1 MNQIFTDLC
10 NTLTQFNLASAL
22 FRILLA
28 VLIGGCIGSERGR
41 HGRAAGLRTHIL
53 VCLGSAMTVMV
64 GLYSVQ
70 VLQLGSDP
78 MRISAQVIT
87 GVGFLGAG
95 TIITRNHTRVTGLTT
110 AAGLWATACLGLAIG
125 AGFYAG
131 AIASWLIMTV
141 TITIFTRL
149 EWGTK
154 RLHSD
159 TYYLELAHISH
170 VNEFVSEITNRVASI
185 QVLPAKSGIPEHIGL
200 EIVTLAA
207 ESSSDL
213 LSQLRAYDYILIAVP
228 VAQEY

>member
-1 MNQIFTDLC
+1 MNQLLTDIGT
-10 NTLTQFNLASAL
+10 TLTQFNLASAL

-53 VCLGSAMTVMV
+53 VCLGATMTVLV
-64 GLYSVQ
+64 GLYSTQ

-131 AIASWLIMTV
+131 AIAAWLLMTV
-141 TITIFTRL
+141 TITIFARL
-149 EWGTK
+149 EHGIK
-154 RLHSD
+154 QSHSD
-159 TYYLELAHISH
+159 TYYLELSHISH
-170 VNEFVSEITNRVASI
+170 VNEFVNEISPQVSSI
-185 QVLPAKSGIPEHIGL
+185 QVLPAKSGTPEHIGL
-200 EIVTLAA
+200 EIVTPAA
-207 ESSSDL
+207 ESSAAL
-213 LSQLRAYDYILIAVP
+213 LSQMQAHEYVLIAVP

>member
-64 GLYSVQ
+64 GLYSTQ
-70 VLQLGSDP
+70 VLHLDGDP

-131 AIASWLIMTV
+131 AIAAWLLMTV

-159 TYYLELAHISH
+159 TYYLELSHISH
-170 VNEFVSEITNRVASI
+170 VNDFVREISPRVASI
-185 QVLPAKSGIPEHIGL
+185 QVLPAKSGTPEHIGL

-207 ESSSDL
+207 ESSADL
-213 LSQLRAYDYILIAVP
+213 LSELQAYDYILIAVP

>member
-1 MNQIFTDLC
+1 MNQFLTDLYT
-10 NTLTQFNLASAL
+10 TLTQFNLASAL

-28 VLIGGCIGSERGR
+28 VFIGGCIGSERGR

-53 VCLGSAMTVMV
+53 VCLGAAMTVLV
-64 GLYSVQ
+64 GLYSTQ
-70 VLQLGSDP
+70 ILHLDGDP

-131 AIASWLIMTV
+131 AIAAWLLMTV
-141 TITIFTRL
+141 TITIFTKL
-149 EWGTK
+149 EHGIK
-154 RLHSD
+154 QMHSD
-159 TYYLELAHISH
+159 TYYLELSHISH
-170 VNEFVSEITNRVASI
+170 VNEFVNEISAQVSSI
-185 QVLPAKSGIPEHIGL
+185 QVLPAKSGTPEHIGL
-200 EIVTLAA
+200 EIVTPAA
-207 ESSSDL
+207 ESSANL
-213 LSQLRAYDYILIAVP
+213 LSQMQAHEYVLMAVP

>member
-1 MNQIFTDLC
+1 MNQLLTDIH
-10 NTLTQFNLASAL
+10 TALTQFSLASVL

-53 VCLGSAMTVMV
+53 VCLGAAMTVMV
-64 GLYSVQ
+64 GLYSTQ
-70 VLQLGSDP
+70 ILQLDGDP

-131 AIASWLIMTV
+131 AIAAWLLMTV

-149 EWGTK
+149 EHGIK
-154 RLHSD
+154 QMHSD
-159 TYYLELAHISH
+159 TYYLELSHISH
-170 VNEFVSEITNRVASI
+170 VNDFVREITDKVSSI

-200 EIVTLAA
+200 EIVTPAA
-207 ESSSDL
+207 ESSAEL
-213 LSQLRAYDYILIAVP
+213 LSQLQTNEHVLIAVP

>member
-1 MNQIFTDLC
+1 MNQLLSDIYT
-10 NTLTQFNLASAL
+10 TLTQFNLASAL

-53 VCLGSAMTVMV
+53 VCLGAAMTVMV
-64 GLYSVQ
+64 GLYSTQ
-70 VLQLGSDP
+70 ILQLDGDP

-131 AIASWLIMTV
+131 AIAAWLLMTV

-149 EWGTK
+149 EWGSK

-170 VNEFVSEITNRVASI
+170 VNEFVGEITDQVSSI
-185 QVLPAKSGIPEHIGL
+185 QVIPAKSGIPDHIGL
-200 EIVTLAA
+200 EIVTPAA
-207 ESSSDL
+207 ESSSAFL
-213 LSQLRAYDYILIAVP
+213 EYLRTHDYILIAVP